1 MIFDP
6 IYEVPSLIKFAY
18 IVNDDSVGLDFEL
31 IDPNQN
37 VILKE
42 SSKSHIFHQFNATIP
57 GEYIFTLDNK
67 RVNL

>member
-31 IDPNQN
+31 LDPNQN

-42 SSKSHIFHQFNATIP
+42 SSKSHIFHQFNATIA